1 MAASRNLVILGTGP
15 NQYLVQAEGSEEEV
29 QAALQKMLPGISMQL
44 GALAPKQAAAML
56 SRLSDSQHKA
66 MASLSKSVNSSVSK
80 NAKAFQLQIVGDQ
93 RLAAAA
99 NKNGVIKFDPQISK
113 VRKPIGGGIGPVGIT
128 VGIGIAGKF

>member
-1 MAASRNLVILGTGP
+1 
-15 NQYLVQAEGSEEEV
+15 
-29 QAALQKMLPGISMQL
+29 
-44 GALAPKQAAAML
+44 ML